1 MQPHTYTER
10 SMMIMCPAAVCR
22 RTHCKTT
29 WLRESKDVIAKVN
42 EAKNVNAG
50 LERAKKKKGSVTST
64 K

>member
-1 MQPHTYTER
+1 
-10 SMMIMCPAAVCR
+10 MMIMCPAAVCR